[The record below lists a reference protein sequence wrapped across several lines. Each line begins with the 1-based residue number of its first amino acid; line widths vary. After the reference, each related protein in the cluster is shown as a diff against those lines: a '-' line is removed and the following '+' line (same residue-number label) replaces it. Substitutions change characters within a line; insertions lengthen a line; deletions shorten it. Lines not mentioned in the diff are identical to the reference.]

1 MLTKETVQQA
11 LDTIKGTMFTID
23 FLTVAGEPRTYNGR
37 LNTKKGLKD
46 NERSA
51 IVRKAFEANGV
62 VPIKLTDGV
71 SYKAFKLDRVMSIR
85 GAGQEWT

>member
-37 LNTKKGLKD
+37 IGTKKGLLN
-46 NERSA
+46 NERSELIRA
-51 IVRKAFEANGV
+51 AFEANGV
-62 VPIKLTDGV
+62 VPIKLTDGI
-71 SYKAFKLDRVMSIR
+71 SYKAFKLDRVVSIR
-85 GAGQEWT
+85 GAGREWK